1 MSLGNKILRAM
12 DYLENKKLSA
22 IILDVVAKRR
32 PERCSIRLTD
42 PLSGNAFDST
52 LNGKKFLRG
61 GWEGYDI
68 AYDYDFG
75 FTLDFTAPHDG
86 NHDAR
91 VNQALL

>member
-32 PERCSIRLTD
+32 PEIRLTD

-52 LNGKKFLRG
+52 LNGKKF
-61 GWEGYDI
+61 
-68 AYDYDFG
+68 
-75 FTLDFTAPHDG
+75 
-86 NHDAR
+86 
-91 VNQALL
+91 

>member
-1 MSLGNKILRAM
+1 M

-52 LNGKKFLRG
+52 LNGKKNFEG
-61 GWEGYDI
+61 GGGGRVMTSLTILDSHWILPLLTI
-68 AYDYDFG
+68 AIT
-75 FTLDFTAPHDG
+75 TLE
-86 NHDAR
+86 
-91 VNQALL
+91 

>member
-1 MSLGNKILRAM
+1 M

-32 PERCSIRLTD
+32 PEIRLTD

-52 LNGKKFLRG
+52 LNGKKFWG
-61 GWEGYDI
+61 EWGWEGYDI
-68 AYDYDFG
+68 AYDFG
-75 FTLDFTAPHDG
+75 FTLDFTAPHDC
-86 NHDAR
+86 NHDAQ